1 MSRKLILIP
10 ILLLVI
16 SISFSYSINN
26 TAGIDVGESTLD
38 PLVETF
44 EAHYKMTIEQ
54 VDVYFDQFVLRYK
67 VQGYTEVRQGMSVIR
82 NPKIYVLDENWNIIK
97 EYREDRIGTK
107 AFLLGV
113 PGVILYVVFTI
124 AGWV

>member
-10 ILLLVI
+10 ILLLVL

>member
-1 MSRKLILIP
+1 M
-10 ILLLVI
+10 VM
-16 SISFSYSINN
+16 
-26 TAGIDVGESTLD
+26 GI
-38 PLVETF
+38 
-44 EAHYKMTIEQ
+44 
-54 VDVYFDQFVLRYK
+54 
-67 VQGYTEVRQGMSVIR
+67 RQGMSVIR